1 VYELYSLI
9 IWLLNLFELVIF
21 IWVVMGWLQMFG
33 ALPYSRPLHI
43 VMDVLYRLTEPF
55 LGLIRR
61 FLPSVGGLDLSPLV
75 AIVLIEV
82 VKILL
87 RDIMF

>member
-43 VMDVLYRLTEPF
+43 VMDVLYRLASCEMM
-55 LGLIRR
+55 R
-61 FLPSVGGLDLSPLV
+61 FLVTAGYCTSGN
-75 AIVLIEV
+75 
-82 VKILL
+82 KQ
-87 RDIMF
+87 